1 MEHHLCLIGGQFN
14 FLSND
19 VAQLMIGFFF
29 LNATFVTGM
38 RSQAIWEQMSVSV
51 LGTDWLLVTLFVGH
65 DKGLLE
71 RVLERMCDS

>member
-1 MEHHLCLIGGQFN
+1 
-14 FLSND
+14 
-19 VAQLMIGFFF
+19 MIGFFF

-38 RSQAIWEQMSVSV
+38 RSQAIWEQMPVSV